1 MQDKTTS
8 VDGEASEQT
17 PKDAPGAAIKIPDG
31 VYKIY
36 TSLTNTHV
44 IDMSLSGGIIDDH
57 SVKLFHDNNEP
68 ESTWKISYISAHD
81 AHIINNGKLS
91 QLMLKVIGDSG
102 VYASYDTSSQSRA
115 YHWVFKSA
123 GTNVVYIESKA
134 SGDVLDVEGSNTADN
149 NRILAWPYKGSTNQK
164 FKLVKI
170 GSL

>member
-1 MQDKTTS
+1 MKNEATPRDTTPPKK
-8 VDGEASEQT
+8 T
-17 PKDAPGAAIKIPDG
+17 PKDAPGAAIRIPDG

-36 TSLTNTHV
+36 TSLTNAHI

-57 SVKLFHDNNEP
+57 NVKLFHDNNEP

-134 SGDVLDVEGSNTADN
+134 SGDVLDVEDSNTADN
-149 NRILAWPYKGSTNQK
+149 TRILAGPYKGSANQK

-170 GSL
+170 GNL